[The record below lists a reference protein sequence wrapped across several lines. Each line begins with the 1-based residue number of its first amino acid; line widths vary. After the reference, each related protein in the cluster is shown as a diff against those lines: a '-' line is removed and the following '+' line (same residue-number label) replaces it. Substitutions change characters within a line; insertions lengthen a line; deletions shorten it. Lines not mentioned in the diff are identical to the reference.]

1 MGIGEDQNYTLPE
14 YQEKGVGP
22 LIFHDNFL
30 SRLYIPQV
38 FYSYSPAINLIIL
51 PPPPP
56 PKLGK
61 PTIVIL
67 KAKHGD
73 SAL

>member
-51 PPPPP
+51 PPSP
-56 PKLGK
+56 
-61 PTIVIL
+61 
-67 KAKHGD
+67 
-73 SAL
+73 S